1 MHTQTI
7 TGTGKGGERHT
18 KSQKVP
24 HYEMPELKL
33 PQSKVSTKYTQRCPQ
48 HSLVKLEP
56 TFQIGTCHLSCK
68 TTTNSTKHLTLEHIC
83 RLEQGISSN
92 RDVCQGKFIEI
103 CIETPLSLALTVPP
117 FQLDSWNAL
126 SFKYSLLEQNKVT
139 LVAHLSQNEN

>member
-18 KSQKVP
+18 KSQKVL
-24 HYEMPELKL
+24 HYEMPELQL

-68 TTTNSTKHLTLEHIC
+68 NTVNSTKHLALEHIC

-103 CIETPLSLALTVPP
+103 CIETPLCSFDCSPFSVGFMECLVIQVLFVGTYKSTLA
-117 FQLDSWNAL
+117 
-126 SFKYSLLEQNKVT
+126 
-139 LVAHLSQNEN
+139 SQKKLQMKI